1 MARLRR
7 AIPSSSSTS
16 TMALSLALSLLL
28 LLASGA
34 SAKKTS
40 YEEGDPVIV
49 YANKVGPFKNPR

>member
-1 MARLRR
+1 MSRLRR
-7 AIPSSSSTS
+7 ATPSSSTS
-16 TMALSLALSLLL
+16 TVSLSLALFFV